1 MDVKKNVTNLLH
13 TLRGERFNICGEIY
27 EILKEQGNCQK
38 GELLQFFLENSE
50 GIKSSGEKEA
60 RHFLTEG
67 KVIDYARS
75 HGKIVDGILENLL
88 VKKPCKEE
96 FYEELWKKLT
106 LDEVFENEEI
116 QIFALYY
123 IWIDIRIPY
132 FDLPDTE
139 KLEDEKYRQIIQKI
153 RSRIQEARFI
163 LAADLGQR
171 TQVSYHLLRLMDD
184 MDYDEKAVFLS
195 CIMQIRDKMIMRR
208 VTEESG
214 E

>member
-1 MDVKKNVTNLLH
+1 MDVKKNITNLLH

-88 VKKPCKEE
+88 VKKPCKR
-96 FYEELWKKLT
+96 W
-106 LDEVFENEEI
+106 
-116 QIFALYY
+116 
-123 IWIDIRIPY
+123 P
-132 FDLPDTE
+132 P
-139 KLEDEKYRQIIQKI
+139 
-153 RSRIQEARFI
+153 
-163 LAADLGQR
+163 
-171 TQVSYHLLRLMDD
+171 
-184 MDYDEKAVFLS
+184 
-195 CIMQIRDKMIMRR
+195 
-208 VTEESG
+208 
-214 E
+214 